1 MLSPIAVVMV
11 TTLFPAHGRA
21 LSPPATTSA
30 QFRKTTQNEQTR
42 NQKHMTSPVRSP
54 TNRNGDFS
62 SPVRSPTNRN
72 GGFSSPVR
80 SPTNKKVSNYDERW
94 STSSQVQHSYWVPTA
109 PQRTSHSPEM
119 ISQTRLIPSSQMPTG
134 QFSSAQ
140 KQFGHDIVTSATW
153 QTSPHLASRTMSYDC
168 DYQNTNHQYKPVWD
182 YFHYPE
188 RCATSDL

>member
-1 MLSPIAVVMV
+1 MV

-62 SPVRSPTNRN
+62 SPVTSPTNRN
-72 GGFSSPVR
+72 GDFSSPVR